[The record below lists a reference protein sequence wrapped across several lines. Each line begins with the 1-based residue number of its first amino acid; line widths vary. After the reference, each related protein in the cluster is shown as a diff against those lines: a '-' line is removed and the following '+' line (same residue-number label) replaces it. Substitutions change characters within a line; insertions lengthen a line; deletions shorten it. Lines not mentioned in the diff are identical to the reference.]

1 MGMTNETTDPTAHG
15 IDELC
20 RQATQLAR
28 TAPAPLRSVRV
39 QAGELL
45 VALEWPEN
53 PAAAAPPAAGVVT
66 AAAPAEP
73 AEAPPPDGT
82 FAITAPLVG
91 TFYRAPSPGAPPF
104 VEVGQDVAA
113 GQQVAIV
120 EAMKLMNPV
129 EADRPGR
136 VVEVSVTDG
145 TAVEYGEVL
154 FVLAPPEAAAP

>member
-1 MGMTNETTDPTAHG
+1 MGMTNEATDTTAHG

-45 VALEWPEN
+45 VALEWPESPG
-53 PAAAAPPAAGVVT
+53 PAPATVAAVPV
-66 AAAPAEP
+66 AAPAE
-73 AEAPPPDGT
+73 ASPPDGT

-91 TFYRAPSPGAPPF
+91 TFYRSPSPGAPPF

-136 VVEVSVTDG
+136 VVDVSVTDG

-154 FVLAPPEAAAP
+154 FVLAPPQADAP